1 MEGERHRVCHKAPEY
16 LLYSAAAKTRSQTET
31 SRSLR
36 WQQQRVRDVVTPAEP
51 SHTSE
56 PLQLSA

>member
-1 MEGERHRVCHKAPEY
+1 MEGERHRVCHKAQEY
-16 LLYSAAAKTRSQTET
+16 LLFSAAAKTGFQTEA
-31 SRSLR
+31 SGSLC
-36 WQQQRVRDVVTPAEP
+36 WQRQRAMDVVTPAEP